1 MSNSDGLLRMRLLL
15 DELGN
20 PEKNFK
26 IIHIAGTN
34 GKGSTA
40 FMTASILE
48 EAGYSVGLYTSPH
61 VMEIYERMQLWDGEH
76 HLIKAGD
83 FNRFDKEVS
92 DAFLKV
98 KEKNINQN
106 LGDSLHLFERWT
118 AIAYL
123 YFWEHKPDYV
133 ILEVGLGGRLDSTNT
148 IQTPLVTAI
157 TQIGLDHTAELGRT
171 IFKIAEEKAGIIKEG
186 VPVVSQ
192 TMDLGV
198 KNILKR
204 HAKLKNAEF
213 IDVSLIVNSY
223 RRYELGMRGDY
234 QYENAATA
242 VEAIRAA
249 GIEISDVALSS
260 GLKKA
265 CYMARF
271 EILSDNPY
279 IIIDGAHNIDAVR
292 SFTENYSRFAIL
304 HKIKKT
310 LLIFGVMKDKNYARM
325 IKLLSQNI
333 RNCTFS
339 TVTIQDKRAEDGMV
353 LAKIFTEIGRDCICF
368 DSLKEAYSYG
378 LSKDY
383 DSILVTG
390 SIYLAGD
397 MKKLFLNERK

>member
-15 DELGN
+15 EELGN

-48 EAGYSVGLYTSPH
+48 EEGYSVGLYTSPH
-61 VMEIYERMQLWDGEH
+61 VIEIYERMQLWDGEH
-76 HLIKAGD
+76 HLIKSED
-83 FNRFDKEVS
+83 FNRFDMEVS
-92 DAFLKV
+92 DAFRKV

-106 LGDSLHLFERWT
+106 LGDSLRLFERWT

-123 YFWEHKPDYV
+123 YFKEHEPDYV
-133 ILEVGLGGRLDSTNT
+133 ILEVGLGGRLDLTNT
-148 IQTPLVTAI
+148 IQSPLVTAI
-157 TQIGLDHTAELGRT
+157 TQIGLDHTSELGRT

-198 KNILKR
+198 KNIIKR
-204 HAKLKNAEF
+204 HAKLKKSKFVDA
-213 IDVSLIVNSY
+213 SLLVNSY
-223 RRYELGMRGDY
+223 KNYELGMIGDY

-242 VEAIRAA
+242 VESIRAA
-249 GIEISDVALSS
+249 GIKISDVAISK

-265 CYMARF
+265 RYIARF
-271 EILSDNPY
+271 EILSDKPY
-279 IIIDGAHNIDAVR
+279 IIIDGAHNVDAVK
-292 SFTENYSRFAIL
+292 SFADNYSRFAL
-304 HKIKKT
+304 TNKIKKT
-310 LLIFGVMKDKNYARM
+310 LLIFGVMKDKNYVRM

-353 LAKIFTEIGRDCICF
+353 LAKIFTDAGRDCICF
-368 DSLKEAYSYG
+368 DSLNEAYNYG
-378 LSKDY
+378 LSEEY
-383 DSILVTG
+383 DSILVIG

-397 MKKLFLNERK
+397 MKKIFLNERM